1 MSQPGCYD
9 PPVPTLL
16 AIVAHP
22 DDESYSFG
30 GTLALAAKAGW
41 RCVVASATSGE
52 RGKLDGREAD
62 PEVVRRAREA
72 ELAASC
78 AILGAEPPIFLK
90 LPDGALAG
98 LDGTAEIATVID
110 SVQPDMI
117 LSLGPDGAYGHPDH
131 LAVYRW
137 VMAAWSGLG
146 PARPALLFATFPKG
160 LFLPQ
165 YELCLD
171 MMGDPPNP
179 PADAIGADTFDY
191 EVPIAAVAATKR
203 AAIAAHR
210 SQLPGGDPEAIFPPG
225 IVAALM
231 AAERFTDAA
240 GVTSPETTAVLRGLS
255 TQD

>member
-1 MSQPGCYD
+1 
-9 PPVPTLL
+9 VPTLL

-41 RCVVASATSGE
+41 RCVVVSATSGE
-52 RGKLDGREAD
+52 RGKLDGREAE

-78 AILGAEPPIFLK
+78 AVLGAEPPIFLH
-90 LPDGALAG
+90 LPDGALPG
-98 LDGTAEIATVID
+98 LDATTEVAEVIR
-110 SVQPDMI
+110 QLRPDII

-137 VMAAWSGLG
+137 VMAAWSGIG
-146 PARPALLFATFPKG
+146 AARPTLLFATFPKG
-160 LFLPQ
+160 LFLLQ

-179 PADAIGADTFDY
+179 PAAAIGAGTFDY

-203 AAIAAHR
+203 AAVAAHR
-210 SQLPGGDPEAIFPPG
+210 SQLPRGDPEAIFPPG
-225 IVAALM
+225 IVVALM
-231 AAERFTDAA
+231 ATERFTDAGGA
-240 GVTSPETTAVLRGLS
+240 TSPETAAVLRSLS

>member
-1 MSQPGCYD
+1 VSQRGCYD
-9 PPVPTLL
+9 PAVSTLL

-30 GTLALAAKAGW
+30 GTLALAAKSGW
-41 RCVVASATSGE
+41 RCVVVCATSGE
-52 RGKLDGREAD
+52 KGKLDGRAAE

-72 ELAASC
+72 EVAASC
-78 AILGAEPPIFLK
+78 ALLGAEPPLFLK
-90 LPDGALAG
+90 LPDGALPG
-98 LDGTAEIATVID
+98 LDGTPEIATVING
-110 SVQPDMI
+110 VQPDII

-137 VMAAWSGLG
+137 VTAVWSAMGA
-146 PARPALLFATFPKG
+146 ARPALLFAAFPKG
-160 LFLPQ
+160 LFLAQ

-179 PADAIGADTFDY
+179 PAAAIGTDTFDY

-231 AAERFTDAA
+231 ATEPFTDASGA
-240 GVTSPETTAVLRGLS
+240 ANVETAAALRALS
-255 TQD
+255 TQE